1 MILFWL
7 ALSAFA
13 IGTETFLLSG
23 LLNLL
28 STDLGISAAVAGQ
41 LATVFALTYAIGSP
55 VLAVLFS
62 NFDRKTVLL
71 LALVSFALANIL
83 AGFSLD
89 FGHLTAARVLM
100 ALAAGLFMPTANAV
114 AVAVSAP
121 KHGGRAIATV
131 SSGLTIATALGVPFG
146 TFIGYQLGW
155 RSIFLLIA
163 GLSALAVV
171 GLAYGLPRG
180 LPRTTA
186 SLGQRLAVAG
196 RGKVLRAL
204 LVTVLWATGGYIV
217 FPYLST
223 AFASAGIEAR
233 GISLALF
240 LFGSAAAAGN
250 ILGGI
255 LVDRIGSTRTTAY
268 AFTLSI
274 LVLGAIS
281 LTLKTGPAPHSSFI
295 LLTLMVPWGIAAWA
309 FPPAQNAHLVR
320 TSPDAPVIALSLN
333 ASALYFGMAL
343 GSLLGG
349 LTLSWGTASDLGW
362 VGALSAV
369 ITLAVLLIFSRI
381 GDTNKPGSATTVV
394 DPQHAMASP
403 AFNVPKVDDELA
415 RPR

>member
-13 IGTETFLLSG
+13 IGTETFLLTG
-23 LLNLL
+23 LLPML
-28 STDLGISAAVAGQ
+28 SADLGISAAVAGQ

-55 VLAVLFS
+55 ILAVLFS
-62 NFDRKTVLL
+62 NFDRKTLL
-71 LALVSFALANIL
+71 LFALISFALANL
-83 AGFSLD
+83 SAGFSLN
-89 FGHLTAARVLM
+89 FGHLVATRVLM

-121 KHGGRAIATV
+121 EHRGRAIATV

-146 TFIGYQLGW
+146 TLIGYQVGW

-163 GLSALAVV
+163 ALSALAVV

-180 LPRTTA
+180 LPHTTA

-204 LVTVLWATGGYIV
+204 LVTLLWSMGGFTV

-223 AFASAGIEAR
+223 AFAFAGIEAR

-255 LVDRIGSTRTTAY
+255 LVDRIGSIRTTAY
-268 AFTLSI
+268 ALTLYI
-274 LVLGAIS
+274 LVLGTIS
-281 LTLKTGPAPHSSFI
+281 LTSKIVPGPHSSLI
-295 LLTLMVPWGIAAWA
+295 LLALMVPWGIAGWA

-320 TSPDAPVIALSLN
+320 ISPDAPMVALSLN
-333 ASALYFGMAL
+333 ASALYFGMAV

-362 VGALSAV
+362 VGALTAV
-369 ITLAVLLIFSRI
+369 IALGLLLIFSRI
-381 GDTNKPGSATTVV
+381 GRIDT
-394 DPQHAMASP
+394 
-403 AFNVPKVDDELA
+403 
-415 RPR
+415 

>member
-13 IGTETFLLSG
+13 IGTETFLLTG
-23 LLNLL
+23 LLPML
-28 STDLGISAAVAGQ
+28 SADLGISAAVAGQ

-62 NFDRKTVLL
+62 NFDRKTLL
-71 LALVSFALANIL
+71 LFALTGFALANL
-83 AGFSLD
+83 AASFSLA
-89 FGHLTAARVLM
+89 FGHLVAARVVM
-100 ALAAGLFMPTANAV
+100 ALAAGLFMPAANAV

-121 KHGGRAIATV
+121 EHRGRAIATV

-146 TFIGYQLGW
+146 TLIGYQLGW
-155 RSIFLLIA
+155 RAIFLLIA
-163 GLSALAVV
+163 ALGALAVA
-171 GLAYGLPRG
+171 GLAWGLPHG

-204 LVTVLWATGGYIV
+204 LVTLLWSMGGFTV

-223 AFASAGIEAR
+223 VFALEAR

-255 LVDRIGSTRTTAY
+255 LVDRIGSIRTTAY
-268 AFTLSI
+268 ALMLYMLALAT
-274 LVLGAIS
+274 VS
-281 LTLKTGPAPHSSFI
+281 LTSKTVPGPHASLI
-295 LLTLMVPWGIAAWA
+295 LLALMVPWGIAAWA
-309 FPPAQNAHLVR
+309 FAPAQNAHLVR
-320 TSPDAPVIALSLN
+320 MTPDAPMVALSLN
-333 ASALYFGMAL
+333 ASALYFGMAA

-349 LTLSWGTASDLGW
+349 LTLSWGSASDLGW
-362 VGALSAV
+362 VGALSGA
-369 ITLAVLLIFSRI
+369 IALGLLLIFSRRT
-381 GDTNKPGSATTVV
+381 DT
-394 DPQHAMASP
+394 
-403 AFNVPKVDDELA
+403 
-415 RPR
+415 

>member
-1 MILFWL
+1 
-7 ALSAFA
+7 
-13 IGTETFLLSG
+13 
-23 LLNLL
+23 
-28 STDLGISAAVAGQ
+28 
-41 LATVFALTYAIGSP
+41 
-55 VLAVLFS
+55 
-62 NFDRKTVLL
+62 
-71 LALVSFALANIL
+71 
-83 AGFSLD
+83 
-89 FGHLTAARVLM
+89 M

-121 KHGGRAIATV
+121 EHRGRAIATV

-146 TFIGYQLGW
+146 TLIGYQVGW

-163 GLSALAVV
+163 ALSALAVV

-204 LVTVLWATGGYIV
+204 LVTLLWAMGGFTV

-223 AFASAGIEAR
+223 AFALAGIEAR

-255 LVDRIGSTRTTAY
+255 LVDRIGSIRTTAY
-268 AFTLSI
+268 ALTLCI
-274 LVLGAIS
+274 LVLGTIS
-281 LTLKTGPAPHSSFI
+281 LTLKIVPGPHSSLI
-295 LLTLMVPWGIAAWA
+295 LLALMVPWGIAAWA

-320 TSPDAPVIALSLN
+320 ISPDAPMVALSLN
-333 ASALYFGMAL
+333 ASALYFGMAV

-362 VGALSAV
+362 VGALTAV
-369 ITLAVLLIFSRI
+369 IALGLLLIFSRI
-381 GDTNKPGSATTVV
+381 GRIDT
-394 DPQHAMASP
+394 
-403 AFNVPKVDDELA
+403 
-415 RPR
+415 

>member
-1 MILFWL
+1 LRVAFANAGRLEMILFWL

-13 IGTETFLLSG
+13 IGTETFLLTG
-23 LLNLL
+23 LLPML
-28 STDLGISAAVAGQ
+28 SADLGISAAVAGQ

-55 VLAVLFS
+55 ILAVLFS
-62 NFDRKTVLL
+62 NFDRKTLL
-71 LALVSFALANIL
+71 LFALISFALANL
-83 AGFSLD
+83 SAGFSLD
-89 FGHLTAARVLM
+89 FGHLVAARVLM

-121 KHGGRAIATV
+121 EHRGRAIATV

-146 TFIGYQLGW
+146 TLIGYQVGW

-163 GLSALAVV
+163 ALSALAVV

-186 SLGQRLAVAG
+186 SLGQRLAVAA

-204 LVTVLWATGGYIV
+204 LVTLLWAMGGFTV

-223 AFASAGIEAR
+223 AFAFAGIEAR

-250 ILGGI
+250 IIGGI
-255 LVDRIGSTRTTAY
+255 LFDRIGSIRTTAY
-268 AFTLSI
+268 ALTVCI

-281 LTLKTGPAPHSSFI
+281 LTSKITPGPHSSLI
-295 LLTLMVPWGIAAWA
+295 LLALMVPWGIAAWA

-320 TSPDAPVIALSLN
+320 ISPDAPMVALSLN
-333 ASALYFGMAL
+333 ASALYFGMAV

-362 VGALSAV
+362 VGALTAV
-369 ITLAVLLIFSRI
+369 VTLSLVLIFSRI
-381 GDTNKPGSATTVV
+381 DRIDT
-394 DPQHAMASP
+394 
-403 AFNVPKVDDELA
+403 
-415 RPR
+415 

>member
-13 IGTETFLLSG
+13 IGTETFLLTG
-23 LLNLL
+23 LLPML
-28 STDLGISAAVAGQ
+28 SADLGISAAVAGQ

-55 VLAVLFS
+55 ILAVLFS
-62 NFDRKTVLL
+62 NFDRKTLL
-71 LALVSFALANIL
+71 LFALISFALANL
-83 AGFSLD
+83 SAGFSLN
-89 FGHLTAARVLM
+89 FGHLVAARVLM

-121 KHGGRAIATV
+121 EHRGRAIATV

-146 TFIGYQLGW
+146 TLIGYQVGW

-163 GLSALAVV
+163 ALSALAVV

-180 LPRTTA
+180 LPSTTA
-186 SLGQRLAVAG
+186 SLGQRLTVAG

-204 LVTVLWATGGYIV
+204 LVTLLWAMGGFTV

-223 AFASAGIEAR
+223 AFAFAGIEAR

-255 LVDRIGSTRTTAY
+255 LVDRIGSIRTTAF
-268 AFTLSI
+268 ALTLYI
-274 LVLGAIS
+274 LVLGTIS
-281 LTLKTGPAPHSSFI
+281 LTSKIVPGPHSSLI
-295 LLTLMVPWGIAAWA
+295 LLALMVPWGIAGWA

-320 TSPDAPVIALSLN
+320 ISPDAPMVALSLN
-333 ASALYFGMAL
+333 ASALYFGMAV

-362 VGALSAV
+362 VGALTAV
-369 ITLAVLLIFSRI
+369 IALGLLLIFSRI
-381 GDTNKPGSATTVV
+381 GRIDT
-394 DPQHAMASP
+394 
-403 AFNVPKVDDELA
+403 
-415 RPR
+415 

>member
-7 ALSAFA
+7 ALCAFA
-13 IGTETFLLSG
+13 IGTETFLLTG
-23 LLNLL
+23 LLPML
-28 STDLGISAAVAGQ
+28 SADLGISAAVTGQ

-62 NFDRKTVLL
+62 NFDRKTLLL
-71 LALVSFALANIL
+71 LALISFALANL
-83 AGFSLD
+83 SAAFSLN
-89 FGHLTAARVLM
+89 FGHLVAARVLM
-100 ALAAGLFMPTANAV
+100 ALAAGLFMPAANAV

-121 KHGGRAIATV
+121 EHRGRAIATV

-146 TFIGYQLGW
+146 TLIGYQVGW
-155 RSIFLLIA
+155 RSIFLLITA
-163 GLSALAVV
+163 LSAVAVL

-204 LVTVLWATGGYIV
+204 LITLLWAMGGFTV

-223 AFASAGIEAR
+223 AFAFAGIEAR

-240 LFGSAAAAGN
+240 LFGSAAAVGN

-255 LVDRIGSTRTTAY
+255 LVDRIGSIRTTAY
-268 AFTLSI
+268 AVSLYI
-274 LVLGAIS
+274 LVLGTIS
-281 LTLKTGPAPHSSFI
+281 LTSKTVPAHSSLI
-295 LLTLMVPWGIAAWA
+295 LLALMVPWGIAGWA
-309 FPPAQNAHLVR
+309 FAPAQNAHLVR
-320 TSPDAPVIALSLN
+320 ISPDAPMVALSLN
-333 ASALYFGMAL
+333 ASALYLGMAA

-362 VGALSAV
+362 VGALSGV
-369 ITLAVLLIFSRI
+369 IALGLLLIFSRI
-381 GDTNKPGSATTVV
+381 GKIGT
-394 DPQHAMASP
+394 
-403 AFNVPKVDDELA
+403 
-415 RPR
+415 

>member
-13 IGTETFLLSG
+13 IGTETFLLTG
-23 LLNLL
+23 LLPML
-28 STDLGISAAVAGQ
+28 SADLGISAAVAGQ

-55 VLAVLFS
+55 ILAVLFS
-62 NFDRKTVLL
+62 NFDRKTLL
-71 LALVSFALANIL
+71 LFALISFALANL
-83 AGFSLD
+83 SAGFSLN
-89 FGHLTAARVLM
+89 FGHLVAARVLM

-121 KHGGRAIATV
+121 EHRGRAIATV

-146 TFIGYQLGW
+146 TLIGYQVGW

-163 GLSALAVV
+163 ALSALAVV

-180 LPRTTA
+180 LPRTTS

-204 LVTVLWATGGYIV
+204 LVTLLWAMGGFTV

-223 AFASAGIEAR
+223 AFAFAGIEAR

-255 LVDRIGSTRTTAY
+255 LVDRIGSIRTTAY
-268 AFTLSI
+268 ALTLYM
-274 LVLGAIS
+274 LVLGTIS
-281 LTLKTGPAPHSSFI
+281 LTLKIGPGPHSSLI
-295 LLTLMVPWGIAAWA
+295 LLALMVPWGIAAWA

-320 TSPDAPVIALSLN
+320 ISPDAPMVALSLN
-333 ASALYFGMAL
+333 ASALYLGMAA

-369 ITLAVLLIFSRI
+369 IALGLLLTFSRI
-381 GDTNKPGSATTVV
+381 GRIDT
-394 DPQHAMASP
+394 
-403 AFNVPKVDDELA
+403 
-415 RPR
+415 

>member
-13 IGTETFLLSG
+13 IGTETFLLTG
-23 LLNLL
+23 LLPML
-28 STDLGISAAVAGQ
+28 SADLGISAAVAGQ

-55 VLAVLFS
+55 ILAVLFS
-62 NFDRKTVLL
+62 NFDRKTLL
-71 LALVSFALANIL
+71 LFALISFALANL
-83 AGFSLD
+83 SAGFSLD
-89 FGHLTAARVLM
+89 FGHLVAARVLM

-121 KHGGRAIATV
+121 EHRGRAIATV

-146 TFIGYQLGW
+146 TLIGYQVGW

-163 GLSALAVV
+163 ALSALAVV

-186 SLGQRLAVAG
+186 SLGQRLAVAA

-204 LVTVLWATGGYIV
+204 LVTLLWAMGGFTV

-223 AFASAGIEAR
+223 AFAFAGIEAR

-250 ILGGI
+250 IIGGI
-255 LVDRIGSTRTTAY
+255 LFDRIGSIRTTAY
-268 AFTLSI
+268 ALTVCI

-281 LTLKTGPAPHSSFI
+281 LTSKITPGPHSSLI
-295 LLTLMVPWGIAAWA
+295 LLALMVPWGIAAWA

-320 TSPDAPVIALSLN
+320 ISPDAPMVALSLN
-333 ASALYFGMAL
+333 ASALYFGMAV

-362 VGALSAV
+362 VGALTAV
-369 ITLAVLLIFSRI
+369 VTLSLVLIFSRI
-381 GDTNKPGSATTVV
+381 DRIDT
-394 DPQHAMASP
+394 
-403 AFNVPKVDDELA
+403 
-415 RPR
+415 

>member
-13 IGTETFLLSG
+13 IGTETFLLTG
-23 LLNLL
+23 LLPIL
-28 STDLGISAAVAGQ
+28 SADLGISAAVAGQ

-55 VLAVLFS
+55 ILAVLFS
-62 NFDRKTVLL
+62 NFDRKTLL
-71 LALVSFALANIL
+71 LFALISFALANL
-83 AGFSLD
+83 SAAFSLN
-89 FGHLTAARVLM
+89 FGHLVAARALM

-121 KHGGRAIATV
+121 EHRGRAIATV
-131 SSGLTIATALGVPFG
+131 SSGLTVATALGVPFG
-146 TFIGYQLGW
+146 TLIGYQVGW

-163 GLSALAVV
+163 ALSAVAVV

-186 SLGQRLAVAG
+186 SLGQRLTVAG

-204 LVTVLWATGGYIV
+204 LVTLLWAMGGFTV

-223 AFASAGIEAR
+223 AFAFAGIEAR

-255 LVDRIGSTRTTAY
+255 LVDRIGSIRTTAY
-268 AFTLSI
+268 ALTLYI
-274 LVLGAIS
+274 LVLGTIS
-281 LTLKTGPAPHSSFI
+281 LTSKIEPGPHSSLI
-295 LLTLMVPWGIAAWA
+295 LLALMVPWGIAGWA

-320 TSPDAPVIALSLN
+320 ISPDAPMVALSLN
-333 ASALYFGMAL
+333 ASALYFGMAV

-369 ITLAVLLIFSRI
+369 IALGLLLIFSRI
-381 GDTNKPGSATTVV
+381 GRIDT
-394 DPQHAMASP
+394 
-403 AFNVPKVDDELA
+403 
-415 RPR
+415 

>member
-13 IGTETFLLSG
+13 IGTETFLLTG
-23 LLNLL
+23 LLPML
-28 STDLGISAAVAGQ
+28 SADLGISAAVAGQ

-62 NFDRKTVLL
+62 NFDRKTLL
-71 LALVSFALANIL
+71 LFALITFALANL
-83 AGFSLD
+83 WAGFSLN
-89 FGHLTAARVLM
+89 FGHLAAARVLM

-121 KHGGRAIATV
+121 EHRGRAIATV

-146 TFIGYQLGW
+146 TLIGYQVGW

-163 GLSALAVV
+163 ALGALAVI

-186 SLGQRLAVAG
+186 SLRQRLAVAG
-196 RGKVLRAL
+196 RRKVLRAL
-204 LVTVLWATGGYIV
+204 LVTLLWAMGGFTV
-217 FPYLST
+217 FPYLSI
-223 AFASAGIEAR
+223 AFAFAGIEAR

-255 LVDRIGSTRTTAY
+255 LVDRIGSIRTTAY
-268 AFTLSI
+268 ALTLYI
-274 LVLGAIS
+274 LVLGTIS
-281 LTLKTGPAPHSSFI
+281 LTSKIVPGPHSSLI
-295 LLTLMVPWGIAAWA
+295 LLALMVPWGIAGWA
-309 FPPAQNAHLVR
+309 FPPAQNARLVGI
-320 TSPDAPVIALSLN
+320 SPDAPIVVLSLN
-333 ASALYFGMAL
+333 ASALYFGMAG

-362 VGALSAV
+362 VGALTAV
-369 ITLAVLLIFSRI
+369 IALGLLLIFSRI
-381 GDTNKPGSATTVV
+381 GRIDT
-394 DPQHAMASP
+394 
-403 AFNVPKVDDELA
+403 
-415 RPR
+415 